1 MDYECLSQKKISV
14 AEVFLKEEL
23 NQGANDICHVQALT
37 ELVLAFVSRACMGCL
52 ALKRVGIL
60 FWN

>member
-1 MDYECLSQKKISV
+1 MVYECLSQKKISV

-23 NQGANDICHVQALT
+23 NQGVNDDCHVQALT
-37 ELVLAFVSRACMGCL
+37 ELVHAFVSRARMGCL

-60 FWN
+60 FWS